1 MTKFEPLGDQ
11 LTRETCWIV
20 RPPAKSAPT
29 DHPRKTKKAR
39 HPKSPTSHA
48 AASLSLRTLGRA
60 IPPRREDRGHSRTM
74 GGSYDEVDL
83 EDMEWNAELGA
94 FTYQCPCGDLFQIT
108 PDELRAG
115 EEIGH
120 CPSCSLVITVVY
132 DDEDLKDLIPE
143 GF

>member
-1 MTKFEPLGDQ
+1 MSDRGEARRPTAAKKLKKLGTRNRRQ
-11 LTRETCWIV
+11 L
-20 RPPAKSAPT
+20 
-29 DHPRKTKKAR
+29 DG
-39 HPKSPTSHA
+39 
-48 AASLSLRTLGRA
+48 AASLSARTPGRA
-60 IPPRREDRGHSRTM
+60 DPPRREYRGRSRTM
-74 GGSYDEVDL
+74 GGAYDEVDL

>member
-11 LTRETCWIV
+11 LTRETQHTSGRGEAR
-20 RPPAKSAPT
+20 RPTAAK
-29 DHPRKTKKAR
+29 KLKKLGTRNRR
-39 HPKSPTSHA
+39 HLDG
-48 AASLSLRTLGRA
+48 AASLSARTPGRA
-60 IPPRREDRGHSRTM
+60 DPPRREDRGRSRTM
-74 GGSYDEVDL
+74 GGAYDEVDL